1 MMQAPG
7 DDVLVNAEMCD
18 FLNTRHSVVN
28 KTGHRP
34 HIDTWLSPSEQV
46 ASSFQCEKL
55 AVGSGLETDEET
67 TLRDVH
73 IPYNKDQ
80 TSA

>member
-1 MMQAPG
+1 MQAAG
-7 DDVLVNAEMCD
+7 DDESVKAECATSST
-18 FLNTRHSVVN
+18 LGHCVVN
-28 KTGHRP
+28 KTGNRP

-46 ASSFQCEKL
+46 ASSFQCENL

-67 TLRDVH
+67 ALRDVH

-80 TSA
+80 TCT